1 MIRVVQLV
9 TVVLAFA
16 LCTPHLVHD
25 VTAQVASE
33 SRSIMYR
40 LYTSYILMICVLTKP
55 ASLHI
60 LANHSD
66 CNTIVKYH

>member
-1 MIRVVQLV
+1 MIVEQLV

-16 LCTPHLVHD
+16 LGTPHLVHD

-40 LYTSYILMICVLTKP
+40 LYTSYNYSIEHDDLCINC
-55 ASLHI
+55 
-60 LANHSD
+60 
-66 CNTIVKYH
+66 